1 MNATPPP
8 PPAEPP
14 GATGTEALGHGLRF
28 ALGTL
33 TVLPVRVPR
42 FDRSTARQGMLWAP
56 AAGLVVGLAAALT
69 CWVLLLLGTGRLLTA
84 VLTTAVPVLL
94 TRALHLDGL
103 ADVADGLGSRRPPAE
118 AFEVMK
124 RSDIGPFGVLALL
137 FTVLTQLA
145 ALHELLGH
153 GRAWALTG
161 VVLAALHARTALP
174 WACREQGPPAARSG
188 GLGAVVVRTVPLRQ
202 ALALAAVVALASA
215 LTGGLAA
222 EGARAAGTVA
232 CGCAVVLALNAAELT
247 MWHCHR
253 RFGGI
258 NGDVLGAVAET
269 AGTVTL
275 LVLTLAA
282 P

>member
-14 GATGTEALGHGLRF
+14 PATGTDALSHGLRF

-42 FDRSTARQGMLWAP
+42 FDRYTARQGMLCAP
-56 AAGLVVGLAAALT
+56 AAGLVVGLAACLT
-69 CWVLLLLGTGRLLTA
+69 CWVLLLLETGRLLTA
-84 VLTTAVPVLL
+84 VLTVAVPALL

-103 ADVADGLGSRRPPAE
+103 ADVADGLGSRKPPAE
-118 AFEVMK
+118 AREVMK

-137 FTVLTQLA
+137 FVVLTQIA
-145 ALHELLGH
+145 ALDELLGH
-153 GRAWALTG
+153 GRAYALTC
-161 VVLAALHARTALP
+161 VVLAAVNARTALT
-174 WACREQGPPAARSG
+174 WACRAQGPPAARAE

-202 ALALAAVVALASA
+202 ALAVAAVVAFASA
-215 LTGGLAA
+215 LAGALAA

-232 CGCAVVLALNAAELT
+232 CGCSVVLALNAAELT

-275 LVLTLAA
+275 LVLAVAA